1 MTGRD
6 DEIVQLLRDI
16 RSGQQE
22 HLALYRDVVQR
33 SLDTQQLSVDLQR
46 RSARLY
52 RVVVSVAAVLVA
64 GLLYY
69 LHSLSN

>member
-33 SLDTQQLSVDLQR
+33 SLDTQQVSVDLQR

-64 GLLYY
+64 GLFYY